1 MNTRLVILPVA
12 LVTVGA
18 LAVVG
23 LGLGVIVLSPP
34 EVWAALTGT
43 GTPQQGFVVLE
54 LRLPRVV
61 GALAAGAL
69 LAWSGMVF
77 QGLFRNPLV
86 SPDFLGIEAGASA
99 GVVVGIV
106 FGLSSVLLGWLA
118 FAGAGMTALVIAVL
132 GGRGGQGNRLILVG
146 LGMNALMGAV
156 VTFLLVQAN
165 VYQAA
170 KAYQWMVGS
179 LYSTTPEE
187 AGFLGA
193 TALVLGALAL
203 GLAPG
208 LRLLQ
213 VGDLGARSLGAPV
226 ALWQGVLITGACAM
240 AAAAVSVVGP
250 IGFVALAVPHASR
263 MLVGPVGPLS
273 MATTGVLGAGVLLAV
288 DLVGQHL
295 VPGGL
300 PAGLLAAG
308 LGGPYFLYL
317 LRRRGPVL

>member
-1 MNTRLVILPVA
+1 MSLRVAVLP
-12 LVTVGA
+12 
-18 LAVVG
+18 LAVVAVGLLALVG
-23 LGLGVIVLSPP
+23 LGLGAVALSPT
-34 EVWAALTGT
+34 EVWAALLGT
-43 GTPQQGFVVLE
+43 GPEQHGFVVLE
-54 LRLPRVV
+54 LRLPRIV

-86 SPDFLGIEAGASA
+86 SPDFLGIEGGASA
-99 GVVVGIV
+99 GVVLGMVL
-106 FGLSSVLLGWLA
+106 GLSSTFTGWLA
-118 FAGAGMTALVIAVL
+118 FGGAALTASVIAVL

-146 LGMNALMGAV
+146 LGMNALMAAI

-170 KAYQWMVGS
+170 RAYQWMVGS

-187 AGFLGA
+187 AAFLA
-193 TALVLGALAL
+193 VAAGALGLFGMA
-203 GLAPG
+203 LAPG

-213 VGDLGARSLGAPV
+213 IGDLGARSLGAPV
-226 ALWQGVLITGACAM
+226 VLWQGALTAGACLM
-240 AAAAVSVVGP
+240 AASAVSVVGP
-250 IGFVALAVPHASR
+250 IGFIALAVPHAAR
-263 MLVGPVGPLS
+263 MLAGPVGPLS
-273 MATTGVLGAGVLLAV
+273 LVTAGVLGAGVLLAV

-295 VPGGL
+295 LPGGL

-317 LRRRGPVL
+317 LRRHGPVV